1 MTTVRSKG
9 PAGRA
14 RGIVAVAS
22 VLGVATWGLAAVPG
36 AVASGHH
43 HASHAASA
51 AAVTKLVAKL
61 SGAQEVPDAG
71 DPNGSGR
78 VVIRLRPAAHKVC
91 ANATWSRIGRPI
103 GAHIHHGARGVSG
116 AVVVD
121 LSSAVTGGSHCATG
135 VKSKLIKRIKNHPG
149 NFYFNIH
156 TNAYQGGAIRGQL
169 HR

>member
-1 MTTVRSKG
+1 MMTARNIRPT
-9 PAGRA
+9 GRG
-14 RGIVAVAS
+14 RGVVAVAS
-22 VLGVATWGLAAVPG
+22 VLGMAAWGLAALPS

-43 HASHAASA
+43 SSSSASA
-51 AAVTKLVAKL
+51 AAVTKLVANL
-61 SGAQEVPDAG
+61 SGAQEVPDQG
-71 DPNGSGR
+71 DPNGTGR
-78 VVIRLRPAAHKVC
+78 AVVRLRPGAHKVC
-91 ANATWSRIGRPI
+91 VNATWSRIGRPI
-103 GAHIHHGARGVSG
+103 GAHIHKGARGDSG

-121 LSSAVTGGSHCATG
+121 LSSAVTGGAHCATG